1 MARSLKQQEEE
12 EKKERLEKTM
22 HETMSKMSLSL
33 DMQRVTQRQK
43 FEAQRMRQ
51 LETKAKHDELT
62 SRELEK
68 REQLLLKINQDS
80 FRAEAASR

>member
-22 HETMSKMSLSL
+22 HETMSKLSLSL
-33 DMQRVTQRQK
+33 DVQRVNQRQK

-51 LETKAKHDELT
+51 LETKAKHEELT
-62 SRELEK
+62 SRALEK